1 MNNQDPIYIYP
12 LTYGISL
19 YNIQTKVSRNVG
31 SRLER
36 TNVLDIGYISI
47 QEHPYDCGCL
57 IIGNLNLCDK
67 ESLSYV
73 EKFASLSG
81 YSKIIGTVRAANIDC
96 VYIKTLQAENY
107 TFIDTGPSNRH
118 PEYNTWLIYKVIKPK
133 IEGYV

>member
-1 MNNQDPIYIYP
+1 MNNQDPKYIYP

-19 YNIQTKVSRNVG
+19 YNIQTKVSTNVG
-31 SRLER
+31 SRLEK
-36 TNVLDIGYISI
+36 TNVLDIGYMSV

-118 PEYNTWLIYKVIKPK
+118 PKYNTWLIYKVIKPK

>member
-81 YSKIIGTVRAANIDC
+81 YSKIIGTVVAVNMDR
-96 VYIKTLQAENY
+96 VFIKTLQKANY

-118 PEYNTWLIYKVIKPK
+118 PEDNTWLIYKVIKPE

>member
-81 YSKIIGTVRAANIDC
+81 YSKIIGTVVAVNMDR
-96 VYIKTLQAENY
+96 VFIKTLQKANY

-118 PEYNTWLIYKVIKPK
+118 PEYNSWLIYKVIKPE

>member
-1 MNNQDPIYIYP
+1 MNSQDPKYIFP

-19 YNIQTKVSRNVG
+19 YNIQTKVSTNVY
-31 SRLER
+31 SRLES

-57 IIGNLNLCDK
+57 IIGNLNICSE

-81 YSKIIGTVRAANIDC
+81 YSKIIGTVVAVNMNRT
-96 VYIKTLQAENY
+96 YIKTLQEANY
-107 TFIDTGPSNRH
+107 TFINTGPSNRH
-118 PEYNTWLIYKVIKPK
+118 PEYNTWLIYKVIKPE

>member
-81 YSKIIGTVRAANIDC
+81 YSKIIGTIISIDLNR
-96 VYIKTLQAENY
+96 VFIKTLQKANY

>member
-1 MNNQDPIYIYP
+1 MNNQDPKFIFP
-12 LTYGISL
+12 LQFGISL
-19 YNIQTKVSRNVG
+19 KDINTKIHKNITYNIKETSELYFNF
-31 SRLER
+31 
-36 TNVLDIGYISI
+36 ISV

-57 IIGNLNLCDK
+57 IIGNLNLCNK

>member
-81 YSKIIGTVRAANIDC
+81 YSKIIGTIISIDLNR
-96 VYIKTLQAENY
+96 VFIKTLQKANY

-118 PEYNTWLIYKVIKPK
+118 PEYNSWLIYKVIKPE

>member
-1 MNNQDPIYIYP
+1 MNNQDPKYIYP

-19 YNIQTKVSRNVG
+19 QDIHTKIHKNITYYIKKTSELYYNFIPV
-31 SRLER
+31 
-36 TNVLDIGYISI
+36 

-57 IIGNLNLCDK
+57 ILGNLNNCDK

-81 YSKIIGTVRAANIDC
+81 YYKIIGTVVAVNINR
-96 VYIKTLQAENY
+96 VYIKTLQAANY

-118 PEYNTWLIYKVIKPK
+118 PKYNTWLIYKVIKPE

>member
-1 MNNQDPIYIYP
+1 MNSQDPKYIFP
-12 LTYGISL
+12 LQFGISL
-19 YNIQTKVSRNVG
+19 QDIKTKINKNIKYTIEGTTELYFNFIKV
-31 SRLER
+31 
-36 TNVLDIGYISI
+36 

-67 ESLSYV
+67 EYLSYV

-81 YSKIIGTVRAANIDC
+81 YSKIIGTVVAANLNH
-96 VYIKTLQAENY
+96 VYIKTLQTANY

-118 PEYNTWLIYKVIKPK
+118 PEYNSWLIYKVIKPE

>member
-1 MNNQDPIYIYP
+1 MNNQDPKYIFP
-12 LTYGISL
+12 LQFGISL
-19 YNIQTKVSRNVG
+19 QDIHTKIHKNITYNIKETSELYFNF
-31 SRLER
+31 
-36 TNVLDIGYISI
+36 ISV

-57 IIGNLNLCDK
+57 IIGNLNTCDK
-67 ESLSYV
+67 ETLSYV

-81 YSKIIGTVRAANIDC
+81 YSRIIGTVVAANMDRN
-96 VYIKTLQAENY
+96 YIKILQEANY